1 MKKFSKNKIA
11 LFLACA
17 SVLGGKTQAMNISKV
32 QIPQVIGTVGGART
46 KPKKINWGKIVKIG
60 GFSVAGLVT
69 LEAIHSI
76 IGATT
81 NSKLGRYSIGSVIKE
96 RIEKKNQ
103 ADEEKQTRD
112 KIKKFVDDFC
122 KSIFEK
128 IGKVENCD
136 DIIDQLLK
144 DEDKDLTKILN
155 KISFI
160 YLTPKFQ
167 TKALSSEEIKNKEL
181 VNNIGALKE
190 LLNFSFMI
198 DSFADTETSVLKVK
212 IEYTTGNT
220 IKIIA
225 GNDEINFHIN
235 DDNDKLF
242 MTVTQNNK
250 KHMATFRRN

>member
-1 MKKFSKNKIA
+1 M
-11 LFLACA
+11 
-17 SVLGGKTQAMNISKV
+17 
-32 QIPQVIGTVGGART
+32 
-46 KPKKINWGKIVKIG
+46 
-60 GFSVAGLVT
+60 
-69 LEAIHSI
+69 EAIHSI

-122 KSIFEK
+122 KSILEK

-144 DEDKDLTKILN
+144 YEDKDLTKILN